1 MKLLLY
7 YVRSLVSSLVGRLER
22 EQEGKSD
29 EIYMVRGRHR
39 WPRPHYFLLKPW
51 PAKLNETEYRKLIHL
66 ADTLVLILR

>member
-7 YVRSLVSSLVGRLER
+7 GLRALFSLFSFADER
-22 EQEGKSD
+22 EGKSD
-29 EIYMVRGRHR
+29 EIYMLRARRR

-66 ADTLVLILR
+66 ADTLV